1 LPDEIKTPIT
11 IQAQANV
18 FIFPW
23 IFVYI
28 LWWLIL
34 LIIFIKIMSKHLKF
48 Q

>member
-1 LPDEIKTPIT
+1 MTSNPDFDFDSSSLPDEIKTPIT

-28 LWWLIL
+28 L
-34 LIIFIKIMSKHLKF
+34 
-48 Q
+48 